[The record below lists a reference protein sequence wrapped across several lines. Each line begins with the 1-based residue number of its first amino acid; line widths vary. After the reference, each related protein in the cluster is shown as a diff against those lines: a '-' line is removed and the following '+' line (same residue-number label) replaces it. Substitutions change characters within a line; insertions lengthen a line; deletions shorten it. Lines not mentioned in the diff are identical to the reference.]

1 MLRAGAR
8 MPAVERQE
16 LLRVWL
22 VRRFISPEELLS
34 PRQDGDA
41 GQHLY
46 SQDGAFCPIVF
57 GEQYRSILK
66 HSVVRLLAVARRRG
80 QGQIMDSGAK
90 LNILTE
96 ALAVAGASALAIDA
110 RGDVAIST
118 MNDAALER
126 GVAAFVAERLDRI
139 GDGARLVMG
148 RAGTRLSL
156 TVRPTDKEGG
166 GLWVVVVREVRGAA
180 AHAGIEWLNA
190 DEVEARYESSAY
202 GIVEGAASVA
212 APVAE
217 SYARGVPLML
227 EGELGAGQVEIAM
240 RLYLDGPFVDQPF
253 VAVALDELTDRG
265 WRHVLKSAESPLFQT
280 GLTLCI
286 AGWNAVGPQR
296 LRELV
301 STMADTALAT
311 RCHVVLTANDMPG
324 GSESD
329 QAAFVT
335 ERFACAVSVAPAIAE
350 QGAASTKVAR
360 YLEYLADAFGTAAP
374 TLSAAATKAL
384 DAYRW
389 PRNYLQLREVS
400 ERLYILVG
408 AGTVDRAVAEEVLAQ
423 EDVIKTATF
432 GAPTLESDLYILRPL
447 IDTER
452 DIAHLVVDH
461 LHGNRTRAAEVLGI
475 SRTTL
480 WRLLKDDDR

>member
-1 MLRAGAR
+1 MN
-8 MPAVERQE
+8 
-16 LLRVWL
+16 
-22 VRRFISPEELLS
+22 S
-34 PRQDGDA
+34 D
-41 GQHLY
+41 
-46 SQDGAFCPIVF
+46 
-57 GEQYRSILK
+57 
-66 HSVVRLLAVARRRG
+66 
-80 QGQIMDSGAK
+80 AK

-96 ALAVAGASALAIDA
+96 ALAAAGASALAIDA

-118 MNDAALER
+118 MNGAALER
-126 GVAAFVAERLDRI
+126 DVAAFVAERLDRI

-156 TVRPTDKEGG
+156 TVRPADKEGG
-166 GLWVVVVREVRGAA
+166 GFGSSWSARCAA
-180 AHAGIEWLNA
+180 PRRTRASSAQR

-227 EGELGAGQVEIAM
+227 EGELGTGQVEIAM

-265 WRHVLKSAESPLFQT
+265 WRHLLKSAESPLFQT

-286 AGWNAVGPQR
+286 EGWNTVGPQR

-335 ERFACAVSVAPAIAE
+335 ERFACAVSVAPAIVE
-350 QGAASTKVAR
+350 QGATSQKIAR
-360 YLEYLADAFGTAAP
+360 YLEYLAGAFGTAAP

-400 ERLYILVG
+400 ERLYILWG
-408 AGTVDRAVAEEVLAQ
+408 RA
-423 EDVIKTATF
+423 
-432 GAPTLESDLYILRPL
+432 RW
-447 IDTER
+447 
-452 DIAHLVVDH
+452 IA
-461 LHGNRTRAAEVLGI
+461 
-475 SRTTL
+475 L
-480 WRLLKDDDR
+480 WRRKC

>member
-1 MLRAGAR
+1 
-8 MPAVERQE
+8 
-16 LLRVWL
+16 
-22 VRRFISPEELLS
+22 
-34 PRQDGDA
+34 
-41 GQHLY
+41 
-46 SQDGAFCPIVF
+46 
-57 GEQYRSILK
+57 
-66 HSVVRLLAVARRRG
+66 
-80 QGQIMDSGAK
+80 
-90 LNILTE
+90 
-96 ALAVAGASALAIDA
+96 
-110 RGDVAIST
+110 

-126 GVAAFVAERLDRI
+126 DVAAFVAERLDRI

-148 RAGTRLSL
+148 RAGARLNL
-156 TVRPTDKEGG
+156 TVRSTDKEGG

-227 EGELGAGQVEIAM
+227 EGELGAGQVEIAK
-240 RLYLDGPFVDQPF
+240 RLYLDGPFAGQPF
-253 VAVALDELTDRG
+253 VSVALDELTERG
-265 WRHVLKSAESPLFQT
+265 WRYVLKSAESPLFQT

-286 AGWNAVGPQR
+286 ESWNAVGPQR

-301 STMADTALAT
+301 STMTDTALAT

-324 GSESD
+324 GGESD

-360 YLEYLADAFGTAAP
+360 YLEYLADAFETAAP
-374 TLSAAATKAL
+374 TLSAAATKTL

-408 AGTVDRAVAEEVLAQ
+408 AGTVYSAIAEEVLAQ

-447 IDTER
+447 ADTER
-452 DIAHLVVDH
+452 DIARLVVDH

>member
-1 MLRAGAR
+1 MLRAGER
-8 MPAVERQE
+8 ILTVERQE

-66 HSVVRLLAVARRRG
+66 HSVVRPSAVARRRG
-80 QGQIMDSGAK
+80 QGQIMDSDAK
-90 LNILTE
+90 LDILTE
-96 ALAVAGASALAIDA
+96 ALAAAGASALAIDA

-126 GVAAFVAERLDRI
+126 DVAAFVAERLDRI

-148 RAGTRLSL
+148 RAGARLSL

-227 EGELGAGQVEIAM
+227 EGELGAGQVEITK
-240 RLYLDGPFVDQPF
+240 RLYLDGPFAGQPF
-253 VAVALDELTDRG
+253 VSVALDELTDRG
-265 WRHVLKSAESPLFQT
+265 WRHVLKSSESPLFQT

-286 AGWNAVGPQR
+286 EGWNAVGPQR

-301 STMADTALAT
+301 STMTNTALAT

-324 GSESD
+324 GGESD

-360 YLEYLADAFGTAAP
+360 YLEYLADAFETAAP
-374 TLSAAATKAL
+374 TLSAAATKTL

-400 ERLYILVG
+400 ERLYILAG
-408 AGTVDRAVAEEVLAQ
+408 TGTVDRAVAEEVLAQ

-447 IDTER
+447 ADTER